1 MLNVILTAILPR
13 HIKRLLF
20 CGSVYAQVATKYK
33 IAPTTARLIR
43 LNKLL
48 KLAHRSLSIE
58 CPCSWAKIMWK
69 ELPEPPFDNKKIE
82 TFAVVVLKY
91 TPSYLMYSRELDMA
105 DDVTKILRF
114 IVEDKDFA
122 IPKCDDLAASC

>member
-1 MLNVILTAILPR
+1 MFNVILTTFLPR

-48 KLAHRSLSIE
+48 KLANRSLSIE
-58 CPCSWAKIMWK
+58 CPCNWAKIMWK
-69 ELPEPPFDNKKIE
+69 ELPEPPFDNEKIE
-82 TFAVVVLKY
+82 TFATVVLKY
-91 TPSYLMYSRELDMA
+91 TPSYLMYSRELDMME
-105 DDVTKILRF
+105 DVAKILKF
-114 IVEDKDFA
+114 IVEDKDFTV
-122 IPKCDDLAASC
+122 PMCGDLTASC